1 MVNCYMG
8 LSRSASCVLA
18 YLMTKQDMSLNKV
31 SRYHALYC
39 LYIRYI
45 LLPQALDYIKISRAV
60 RPNEGFLK
68 QLKVVDRRARY

>member
-31 SRYHALYC
+31 SRYHALY
-39 LYIRYI
+39 IRYI
-45 LLPQALDYIKISRAV
+45 LLFKALDYIKISRAV

-68 QLKVVDRRARY
+68 QLKVVDRRPRY